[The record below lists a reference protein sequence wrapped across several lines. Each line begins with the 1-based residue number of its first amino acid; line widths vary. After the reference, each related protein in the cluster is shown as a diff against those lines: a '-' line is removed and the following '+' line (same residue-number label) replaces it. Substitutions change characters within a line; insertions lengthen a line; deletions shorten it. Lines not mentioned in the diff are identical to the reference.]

1 MKDYLIDTHAHIDMG
16 IGVGVNEEIKEVTL
30 NNVIS
35 EMNEFGV
42 KKAIIPAVEIS
53 TQDKVL
59 ELANSDENIFG
70 MVGLFPSE
78 AKTYTAEFEEKME
91 EIAKNNK
98 KIVAVGEV
106 GLDYYW
112 DKSFVDLQKE
122 VFIKQIKMAQRLN
135 LPLVVHDREA
145 HKDCFDILKEHK
157 AERVLFHCFSGSVE
171 FMKECVREDW
181 YIALGGV
188 VTFKNAVKMKDVARE
203 VPLDKLVLET
213 DSPYLTPVPYR
224 GKPNKPAYVRYVAEE
239 IAKIKNLPFE
249 EIVDITTTNAERFF
263 GI

>member
-1 MKDYLIDTHAHIDMG
+1 MKDYLIDTHAHIDML
-16 IGVGVNEEIKEVTL
+16 VNEDIAL
-30 NNVIS
+30 NDIIR
-35 EMNEFGV
+35 EMNDNGV
-42 KKAIIPAVEIS
+42 KKAIIPSVEIA
-53 TQDKVL
+53 TLDKVV

-78 AKTYTAEFEEKME
+78 AKTYTEEFEQKME
-91 EIAKNNK
+91 NIASSNS
-98 KIVAVGEV
+98 KIVAVGEI

-122 VFIKQIKMAQRLN
+122 VFIKQIKMAKRLN
-135 LPLVVHDREA
+135 LPIVVHDREA
-145 HKDCFDILKEHK
+145 HKDCFDILKDEQ
-157 AERVLFHCFSGSVE
+157 AENVLFHCFSGSVE
-171 FMKECVREDW
+171 FMKECVKQGW
-181 YIALGGV
+181 YIAIGGV

-203 VPLDKLVLET
+203 VPLDRLVLET

-224 GKPNKPAYVRYVAEE
+224 GKPNKPAYVKYVSEE
-239 IAKIKNLPFE
+239 IAKIREMSYE

>member
-16 IGVGVNEEIKEVTL
+16 INEETTLQDIIK
-30 NNVIS
+30 
-35 EMNEFGV
+35 EMNELEV
-42 KKAIIPAVEIS
+42 KKAVIPSVEIA
-53 TQDKVL
+53 TQDKVV

-78 AKTYTAEFEEKME
+78 AKTYTPEFEEKME
-91 EIAKNNK
+91 TIAKNSK
-98 KIVAVGEV
+98 KIVAVGEI

-112 DKSFVDLQKE
+112 DKSFVDEQKE

-135 LPLVVHDREA
+135 LPIVVHDREA
-145 HKDCFDILKEHK
+145 HKDCFDILKENN

-171 FMKECVREDW
+171 FMKECVKEGW

-203 VPLDKLVLET
+203 VPLDRLLLET

-239 IAKIKNLPFE
+239 ISKIREMPYE
-249 EIVDITTTNAERFF
+249 ELADITTTNAERFF

>member
-16 IGVGVNEEIKEVTL
+16 VNDDITL
-30 NNVIS
+30 QDILR
-35 EMNEFGV
+35 EMNNLGV
-42 KKAIIPAVEIS
+42 KKAIIPAVEIA
-53 TQDKVL
+53 TQDKVA

-78 AKTYTAEFEEKME
+78 AKTYTQEFEEKME
-91 EIAKNNK
+91 ALAKNNK
-98 KIVAVGEV
+98 KIVAVGEI

-112 DKSFVDLQKE
+112 DKSFVDEQKN

-135 LPLVVHDREA
+135 LPIVVHDREA
-145 HKDCFDILKEHK
+145 HKDCFDILKENN
-157 AERVLFHCFSGSVE
+157 AERVLFHCFSGSAE
-171 FMKECVREDW
+171 FMKECVKQGW
-181 YIALGGV
+181 YIAIGGV

-224 GKPNKPAYVRYVAEE
+224 GKQNKPAYVRYVAEE
-239 IAKIKNLPFE
+239 ISKIREVPLE
-249 EIVDITTTNAERFF
+249 EIIDITTTNAERFF